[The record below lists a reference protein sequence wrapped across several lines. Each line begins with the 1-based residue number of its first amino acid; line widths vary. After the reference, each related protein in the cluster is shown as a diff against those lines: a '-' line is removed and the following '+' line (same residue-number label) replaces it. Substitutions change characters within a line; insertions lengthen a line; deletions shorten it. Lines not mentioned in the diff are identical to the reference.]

1 MELQR
6 PSVNKAAPLPRLS
19 AIWWGL
25 GARLALALCLVIL
38 LWAAIFWALR

>member
-1 MELQR
+1 MDSTPPPVSR
-6 PSVNKAAPLPRLS
+6 PEALPRLS

-25 GARLALALCLVIL
+25 GARLLLALGLIIL